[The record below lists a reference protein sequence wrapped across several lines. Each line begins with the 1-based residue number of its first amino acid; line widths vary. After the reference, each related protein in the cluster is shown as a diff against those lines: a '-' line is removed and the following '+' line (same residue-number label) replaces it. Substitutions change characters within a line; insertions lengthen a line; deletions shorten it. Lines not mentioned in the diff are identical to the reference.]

1 MKNPEA
7 YDDIYKELFF
17 ITPDKEILIKW
28 KHIIQS
34 NENILI
40 NMLEQLESHG
50 LIKLD

>member
-1 MKNPEA
+1 MM
-7 YDDIYKELFF
+7 IYIKSYFF
-17 ITPDKEILIKW
+17 ITPDKEFLIKW

-40 NMLEQLESHG
+40 NMLEQLESQG